1 MTRPQIEDLFSRRQ
15 QAMARQDAAG
25 LSAMYTPEAVVES
38 PTVGGTVTGRAAIEA
53 IDRAWF
59 AGFPDLAF
67 TTESLLVDGDRV
79 VWLTAVHGTDD
90 GGFLGL
96 PATGKPF
103 SVPMVFLCTMENGL
117 ICHERRVY
125 DFTGDVLV
133 QIGVL
138 KIRTA

>member
-1 MTRPQIEDLFSRRQ
+1 MTRQQIEDLFTRRQ
-15 QAMARQDAAG
+15 QAMNRHDSAG
-25 LSAMYTPEAVVES
+25 LSTMYTPSAVVES
-38 PTVGGTVTGRAAIEA
+38 PTAGRAVTGRAAIEE

-59 AGFPDLAF
+59 AGFPDLSF
-67 TTESLLVDGDRV
+67 TTESLLVEGDRV
-79 VWLTAVHGTDD
+79 VWLAAVHGTDA

-96 PATGKPF
+96 PATGKSL

-117 ICHERRVY
+117 IRHERRIY

-133 QIGVL
+133 QIGVR

>member
-1 MTRPQIEDLFSRRQ
+1 MTRPQIEDLFTRRE
-15 QAMARQDAAG
+15 QAMARQDFAG
-25 LSAMYTPEAVVES
+25 VSTMYTPEAMVES
-38 PTVGGTVTGRAAIEA
+38 PTAGGTVTGRAAIEE
-53 IDRAWF
+53 INRAWF
-59 AGFPDLAF
+59 AGFPDVAF

-79 VWLTAVHGTDD
+79 VWLAAVHGTDA

-103 SVPMVFLCTMENGL
+103 SVLMALLCTMENGL
-117 ICHERRVY
+117 ICHERRIY
-125 DFTGDVLV
+125 DFNDVLV